1 MARFMDTSIF
11 KSMLKKMKSRKKP
24 ALAVPEA
31 VWQKPLYFVA
41 FGLGSGAMPFAPG
54 TFGTL
59 LAIPFYLLLQPLP
72 LPSYIFFVIAFIIAS
87 SWICDRVSREIHEH
101 DHPGMCIDEFAGFF
115 VTMINA
121 PAGWMWVLA
130 GFLLFRLF
138 DIWKPWPI
146 HVMDEKIH
154 GGFGMVLDDVVAG
167 IFAMIILQ
175 ILRITI

>member
-1 MARFMDTSIF
+1 MVQQTAINIF
-11 KSMLKKMKSRKKP
+11 KTLKQRASKKDVP
-24 ALAVPEA
+24 PVPEA
-31 VWQKPLYFVA
+31 VWRDPFYFIA
-41 FGLGSGAMPFAPG
+41 FGLGSGALPIMPG

-59 LAIPFYLLLQPLP
+59 LAIPFYLLLRPLP
-72 LPSYIFFVIAFIIAS
+72 LLPYLLFTFCFIIFS
-87 SWICDRVSREIHEH
+87 SWICERISRDIAFH

-121 PAGWMWVLA
+121 PRGIGWIVL

-146 HVMDEKIH
+146 HLLDEKIH

-167 IFAMIILQ
+167 VYAMIIIQ
-175 ILRITI
+175 IIGLMV